1 MKKAAVFFLLLFI
14 AAMSACSDSVSEK
27 TEKTA
32 EELLD
37 VVASSV
43 KFPPTTRLTDEE
55 RIAEMNIDFSNA
67 EEYVIVQ
74 QLVSVDVVEVIIIK
88 AEKGQEDILSDLEK
102 RKESLINDFAYYPE
116 QVESAEAT
124 VVGRAKDV
132 CYLICHAEASEAEK
146 ALKAAV

>member
-1 MKKAAVFFLLLFI
+1 MKKAAVFLLLLFI
-14 AAMSACSDSVSEK
+14 AAMSACSGSVSEK

-43 KFPPTTRLTDEE
+43 EFPPTTRLTDEE

-88 AEKGQEDILSDLEK
+88 AEEGQDKILSDLEK

-124 VVGRAKDV
+124 VVGRVKDV